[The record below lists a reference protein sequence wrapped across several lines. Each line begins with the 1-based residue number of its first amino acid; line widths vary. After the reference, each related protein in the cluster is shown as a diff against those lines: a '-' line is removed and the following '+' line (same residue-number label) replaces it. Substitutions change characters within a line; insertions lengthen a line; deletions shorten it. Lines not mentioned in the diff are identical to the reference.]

1 MEMTNGK
8 AAGAHKIPAE
18 VQKHGSPILH
28 KALLDPV
35 TFCWENKVLPQDFK
49 VTKIVIICKSKGD
62 RHNYSN
68 YRGILLFSIT
78 GRLLGVG
85 SDPDIPVEGHQDGG
99 IRVVCRSFGWYP
111 EPEAQ
116 WRDLQGQVLPSA
128 SHNILQEAT
137 GLFQTEIAIVITEE
151 SNQKVSC
158 SVRNPCLNQERVS
171 TISIADLFF
180 TFHIWVVALGVILGV
195 IFCVLIALANY
206 CSWSQ
211 CRAKETLQSAMER
224 QKCQCLGPVG
234 WVEDFMS

>member
-1 MEMTNGK
+1 MIFSLCQLQEQAAEQEMSSYV
-8 AAGAHKIPAE
+8 AF
-18 VQKHGSPILH
+18 VDLS
-28 KALLDPV
+28 
-35 TFCWENKVLPQDFK
+35 
-49 VTKIVIICKSKGD
+49 
-62 RHNYSN
+62 
-68 YRGILLFSIT
+68 
-78 GRLLGVG
+78 VG

-195 IFCVLIALANY
+195 IFCVLIALASY

-224 QKCQCLGPVG
+224 QKCQCLGPMG

>member
-1 MEMTNGK
+1 
-8 AAGAHKIPAE
+8 
-18 VQKHGSPILH
+18 
-28 KALLDPV
+28 
-35 TFCWENKVLPQDFK
+35 
-49 VTKIVIICKSKGD
+49 
-62 RHNYSN
+62 
-68 YRGILLFSIT
+68 
-78 GRLLGVG
+78 VG

-171 TISIADLFF
+171 TISIADLAFRGSSY
-180 TFHIWVVALGVILGV
+180 TLGEHLHQI
-195 IFCVLIALANY
+195 
-206 CSWSQ
+206 
-211 CRAKETLQSAMER
+211 RK
-224 QKCQCLGPVG
+224 
-234 WVEDFMS
+234 

>member
-1 MEMTNGK
+1 
-8 AAGAHKIPAE
+8 
-18 VQKHGSPILH
+18 
-28 KALLDPV
+28 
-35 TFCWENKVLPQDFK
+35 
-49 VTKIVIICKSKGD
+49 
-62 RHNYSN
+62 
-68 YRGILLFSIT
+68 
-78 GRLLGVG
+78 VG

-195 IFCVLIALANY
+195 IFCVLIALASY

-224 QKCQCLGPVG
+224 QKLNMTLDPDTSNPWLILV
-234 WVEDFMS
+234 